1 MQVWFSM
8 NPILLNFDNELPSAV
23 SKGLLKRHS
32 NSIKSVIVTEFMS
45 IVYDPYA
52 QLKDPE

>member
-1 MQVWFSM
+1 M
-8 NPILLNFDNELPSAV
+8 NPILLNFDADLECAV

-32 NSIKSVIVTEFMS
+32 NSVKLVVVTEFMS

-52 QLKDPE
+52 NLRDPE